1 MVRSTPYLCLAIALT
16 CMTVACRK
24 QDSSSAAVPS
34 SAVPPPLAPAI
45 QQKTWAIV
53 DQPLPSRDN
62 PAKDGWQTEA
72 FNSAAMAQ
80 LKHLGEAAIGK
91 ESPESSVEYV
101 EPDLLSESLVP
112 TQTETV
118 HDDGLFRV
126 ERWNTDLEKS
136 PSGANSPATQMD
148 LPALLRPLQEAFSD
162 YPDDRKYKFK
172 IIRVE
177 PSGDEVETTQFVGI
191 SGSGPQGSC
200 EQNATWSIRWTHR
213 NAQDPPRIKSIA
225 VESFEQVTFS
235 SPVPHLFTDCTESVL
250 GKLPTY
256 QKTLTQGIPYWRNR
270 LSKNLGVY
278 NLGHHGLAIG
288 DVNGDGLD
296 DLYVC
301 QTGGLPNHLFVQQP
315 DGTAVD
321 VAAAAGVDYLDN
333 SRSALIV
340 DLDNDADQD
349 LILALRT
356 GLLFFE
362 NISNGDSV
370 SYRLRARIPSVR
382 QAFSLAAADYDHDA
396 DLDLFVCVYYGDSD
410 TVSELP
416 LPLPY
421 FDATNGGGNFLI
433 QNQGNWNFDDV
444 TDKVGLGD
452 NNSRFTL
459 AATWEDYD
467 NDGDSDL
474 FVINDYGPNHLYNN
488 ADGIFTDVAGEVGL
502 LDGAFGMSAT
512 FSDFDH
518 NGRMD
523 LYVSNMFSAA
533 GNRITTQ
540 PQFKT
545 HLPDAQKRRFQYL
558 ARGNSL
564 FRNVADETFED
575 VSESHGVTIGRW
587 SWGSL
592 FADIDN
598 NGWDDLLVANGYV
611 TGESVDDL

>member
-1 MVRSTPYLCLAIALT
+1 MGRSTPYLCLAIALT
-16 CMTVACRK
+16 CMAVGCRR
-24 QDSSSAAVPS
+24 QDSSSVAAPS
-34 SAVPPPLAPAI
+34 STAPPPLAPVT
-45 QQKTWAIV
+45 QQETWAIV
-53 DQPLPSRDN
+53 DQPLPSLDN

-101 EPDLLSESLVP
+101 EPSLLSEALVP
-112 TQTETV
+112 TQIETV
-118 HDDGLFRV
+118 HHDRLFRV
-126 ERWNTDLEKS
+126 ERWNIDLENS
-136 PSGANSPATQMD
+136 ASGEISPATQTD
-148 LPALLRPLQEAFSD
+148 LPALLRPLHDAFSD
-162 YPDDRKYKFK
+162 YPNDRKYKFK

-191 SGSGPQGSC
+191 SGSGPQGSR
-200 EQNATWSIRWTHR
+200 EQNATWSIRWTHL

-235 SPVPHLFTDCTESVL
+235 SAVPHLFTDCTASVL
-250 GKLPTY
+250 GELPTY
-256 QKTLTQGIPYWRNR
+256 QKTLVQGIPYWRNR

-278 NLGHHGLAIG
+278 NLGHHGLALG

-301 QTGGLPNHLFVQQP
+301 QTGGLPNHLFVQEP

-321 VAAAAGVDYLDN
+321 IAAAAGVDYLDN

-340 DLDNDADQD
+340 DLDNDGDQD

-362 NISNGDSV
+362 NIANGDSV
-370 SYRLRARIPSVR
+370 NYRLRARIPSVR

-433 QNQGNWNFDDV
+433 QNQGNWKFDDV

-459 AATWEDYD
+459 AAAWEDYD

-488 ADGIFTDVAGEVGL
+488 ADGVFTDVAGEVGL

-545 HLPDAQKRRFQYL
+545 HLPGAQKKRFQYL

-575 VSESHGVTIGRW
+575 VSQSHGVTIGRW